1 MMNLRAYVAE
11 FLGTMLLA
19 LIVILS
25 GNSWLLQ
32 LGIPVAFLAGGALGF
47 SVYAIGWLSGAHLN
61 PAVTVA
67 LASIKKISM
76 QDAVSYI
83 LAQLLG
89 GLAALAVASYI
100 GGYELVVAT
109 PNTALVT
116 IIEAIGAFVLL
127 WGIMAV
133 VSGKVH
139 DSASGIVIGGSLSFG
154 ILLAM
159 GLGSNGVL
167 NPAVALAI
175 HSFTLSNIVG
185 PVIGALASV
194 WLYQWIA
201 TKPAHHHAA

>member
-1 MMNLRAYVAE
+1 MMNIRAYVAE

-67 LASIKKISM
+67 LASIKKISV
-76 QDAVSYI
+76 QDAVPYI

-89 GLAALAVASYI
+89 GFAALAVASYV
-100 GGYELVVAT
+100 GGYELTVAT

-116 IIEAIGAFVLL
+116 IIEAIGTFVLL

-154 ILLAM
+154 VLLAM

-185 PVIGALASV
+185 PVVGGLASV